1 MIFYGLKME
10 MATNFNVITFNC
22 ATPFSV
28 VPAEYP
34 DCDPTIL
41 DRLYR
46 KNKILSLFTIW
57 LRTSPIIVLQEV
69 PYNWKQDFER
79 YFMKR
84 EYTFHCMNYGQKT
97 NGILGVGIAVPSAL
111 YKIDPTAVDFIRV
124 ADYIEVDSIDN
135 IFKKLSEQLDNQIS
149 ENEIESNIQ
158 NAQKRANLLVRMK
171 IHLNNGKS
179 FHLYNYHMPCAFKT
193 PIVQIIHIQALKQII
208 SLSSDIPYV
217 LAGDMNIL
225 PTSKEYRFLMN
236 QELSPEDSAY
246 FENESLIPKITP
258 ASSYSIANGS
268 EPEMTCFNYT
278 IFAGE
283 FCGCLDYIL
292 MSDEFKVLKSHL
304 LLKTETE
311 LPNRDCPSDHLPL
324 RSVLSL

>member
-1 MIFYGLKME
+1 ME

-28 VPAEYP
+28 VPKEYP
-34 DCDPTIL
+34 DCEPEVL
-41 DRLYR
+41 DREYR

-69 PYNWKQDFER
+69 PYNWNLNFER
-79 YFMKR
+79 YFMKKD
-84 EYTFHCMNYGQKT
+84 YTFHCMNYGQKT
-97 NGILGVGIAVPSAL
+97 NGILGVGIAVPSKL
-111 YKIDPTAVDFIRV
+111 YKIDPTEVNFLRV
-124 ADYIEVDSIDN
+124 ADYIEVDTPDN
-135 IFKKLSEQLDNQIS
+135 IFEKLEKQSINIS
-149 ENEIESNIQ
+149 LNEIESDIQ
-158 NAQKRANLLVRMK
+158 NAKKRANLLVRMK

-179 FHLYNYHMPCAFKT
+179 FYLYNYHMPCAFKT

-208 SLSSDIPYV
+208 SLSDGPYI

-225 PTSKEYRFLMN
+225 PKSKEYLFLT
-236 QELSPEDSAY
+236 ESILSQSDSAY
-246 FENESLIPKITP
+246 LLNPNENQQITP
-258 ASSYSIANGS
+258 KSSCKEVNQC
-268 EPEMTCFNYT
+268 EPVFTCFNYT